1 MLKEQLMEDFKNAMK
16 EKHELKKNTIMMV
29 RSAILQVE
37 KDTQKE
43 LSENE
48 IVEIISKELKKR
60 KESVA
65 DIEKSGRED
74 LLANIN
80 EEIAILK
87 AYLPEELSKE
97 EIEKIIV
104 DTIAELGAN
113 TMKDMGKVMQAVKPK
128 MAGRADNKLVNE
140 IVKAKLA

>member
-1 MLKEQLMEDFKNAMK
+1 MLKEQLLEDFKNAMK
-16 EKHELKKNTIMMV
+16 EKNELKKNTIMMI

-43 LSENE
+43 ISENE
-48 IVEIISKELKKR
+48 IIEIISKEMKKR
-60 KESVA
+60 KESLG
-65 DIEKSGRED
+65 DYEKSGRED
-74 LLANIN
+74 LIKNIN
-80 EEIAILK
+80 DEIAIIK

-104 DTIAELGAN
+104 ETIAEIGAA

-140 IVKAKLA
+140 IVKAKLG

>member
-16 EKHELKKNTIMMV
+16 EKNELKKNTIMMI
-29 RSAILQVE
+29 RSSILQVE

-43 LSENE
+43 MSENE
-48 IVEIISKELKKR
+48 IIEIISKELKKR
-60 KESVA
+60 KETLA

-74 LLANIN
+74 LIANVN
-80 EEIAILK
+80 EEMAVIK
-87 AYLPEELSKE
+87 GYLPEELSRE

-104 DTIAELGAN
+104 DTIAEVGAS

>member
-16 EKHELKKNTIMMV
+16 EKQELKKNTIMMV

-48 IVEIISKELKKR
+48 IIEIISKELKKR

-65 DIEKSGRED
+65 DIEKSGRAD

-80 EEIAILK
+80 EEIAIIK
-87 AYLPEELSKE
+87 AYLPEELSNE

-104 DTIAELGAN
+104 ETIAEVGAT
-113 TMKDMGKVMQAVKPK
+113 TMKDMGKVMQAVKAK
-128 MAGRADNKLVNE
+128 VAGRADNRVVNE
-140 IVKAKLA
+140 IVRAKLA

>member
-16 EKHELKKNTIMMV
+16 EKNELKKNTIMMI
-29 RSAILQVE
+29 RSSILQVE

-43 LSENE
+43 MSENE
-48 IVEIISKELKKR
+48 IIEIISKELKKR
-60 KESVA
+60 KETLA

-74 LLANIN
+74 LIANVN
-80 EEIAILK
+80 EEMAVIK
-87 AYLPEELSKE
+87 AYLPEELSRE

-104 DTIAELGAN
+104 DTIAEIGAN
-113 TMKDMGKVMQAVKPK
+113 TMNDMGKVMQAVKPK

>member
-16 EKHELKKNTIMMV
+16 EKNELKKNTIMMI
-29 RSAILQVE
+29 RSSILQVE

-43 LSENE
+43 MSENE
-48 IVEIISKELKKR
+48 IIEIISKELKKR
-60 KESVA
+60 KETLA

-74 LLANIN
+74 LIANVN
-80 EEIAILK
+80 EEMAVIK
-87 AYLPEELSKE
+87 AYLPEELSRE
-97 EIEKIIV
+97 EIEKIIS
-104 DTIAELGAN
+104 DTIAEIGAN

>member
-16 EKHELKKNTIMMV
+16 EKNEIKKNTIMMV

-48 IVEIISKELKKR
+48 IIEIISKELKKR
-60 KESVA
+60 KESVS
-65 DIEKSGRED
+65 DIEKSGRTD

-80 EEIAILK
+80 EEIAIIK

-104 DTIAELGAN
+104 ETIEEVGAT

-128 MAGRADNKLVNE
+128 VAGRADNKLVNE

>member
-16 EKHELKKNTIMMV
+16 EKNELKKNTIMMI
-29 RSAILQVE
+29 RSSILQVE

-43 LSENE
+43 MSENE
-48 IVEIISKELKKR
+48 IIEIISKELKKR
-60 KESVA
+60 KETLA
-65 DIEKSGRED
+65 DIERSGRED
-74 LLANIN
+74 LIANVN
-80 EEIAILK
+80 EEMAVIK
-87 AYLPEELSKE
+87 AYLPEELSRE

-104 DTIAELGAN
+104 DTIAEIGAN